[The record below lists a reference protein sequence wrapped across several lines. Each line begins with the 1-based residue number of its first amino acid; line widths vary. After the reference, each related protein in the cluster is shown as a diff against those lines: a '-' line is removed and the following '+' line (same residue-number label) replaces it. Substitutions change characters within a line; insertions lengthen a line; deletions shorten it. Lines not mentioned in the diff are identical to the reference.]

1 MVAGS
6 SPPSPAIIFYKCSF
20 RALFVINALFFGK
33 EIMNLNTHFRNAKT
47 ELSKVIFPT
56 KGQVKQAYIAVVIVV
71 TVISIFLA
79 LVDLAMSSFMSAI
92 LG

>member
-1 MVAGS
+1 
-6 SPPSPAIIFYKCSF
+6 
-20 RALFVINALFFGK
+20 
-33 EIMNLNTHFRNAKT
+33 MNLSKVVSNARL

-71 TVISIFLA
+71 SAVAAFLA
-79 LVDLAMSSFMSAI
+79 LVDLLMSSIMSTI

>member
-1 MVAGS
+1 
-6 SPPSPAIIFYKCSF
+6 
-20 RALFVINALFFGK
+20 
-33 EIMNLNTHFRNAKT
+33 MNLSKVISNARL

-71 TVISIFLA
+71 SAIAAFLA
-79 LVDLAMSSFMSAI
+79 LVDLLMSSIMSAI

>member
-1 MVAGS
+1 MELS
-6 SPPSPAIIFYKCSF
+6 KHI
-20 RALFVINALFFGK
+20 
-33 EIMNLNTHFRNAKT
+33 RNAKL

-71 TVISIFLA
+71 SAVAAFLA
-79 LVDLAMSSFMSAI
+79 LVDLIMSSIMSAI

>member
-1 MVAGS
+1 
-6 SPPSPAIIFYKCSF
+6 
-20 RALFVINALFFGK
+20 
-33 EIMNLNTHFRNAKT
+33 MNLSKVISNARL

-71 TVISIFLA
+71 SAIAAFLA
-79 LVDLAMSSFMSAI
+79 LVDLIMSSIMSAI